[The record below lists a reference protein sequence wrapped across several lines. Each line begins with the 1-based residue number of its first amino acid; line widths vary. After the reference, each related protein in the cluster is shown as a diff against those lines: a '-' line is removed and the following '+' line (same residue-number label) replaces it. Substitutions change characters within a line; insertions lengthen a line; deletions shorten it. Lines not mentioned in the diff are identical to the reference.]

1 MVFRWKLIQTMEVSS
16 PLDFG
21 KVSKM
26 LWELVSLLAPPSI
39 LNQVGK

>member
-1 MVFRWKLIQTMEVSS
+1 MVFHWKLTQTVEVSS

-26 LWELVSLLAPPSI
+26 LWELVSLLVLPSI
-39 LNQVGK
+39 LNQVVK